1 MVGWAESS
9 QLMGDW
15 GRDYE
20 RASHANGEE
29 SCLVGLSHGPPFKT
43 KAGKGVV
50 KLTSVMLHLMDLG
63 FSLMECNQFN
73 LYICFKEGITN

>member
-1 MVGWAESS
+1 
-9 QLMGDW
+9 MGREQPAKTMGHW
-15 GRDYE
+15 GREYE

-43 KAGKGVV
+43 KTGKGVV

-73 LYICFKEGITN
+73 LYFCFKEGITN